1 MFFGRI
7 VISTGL
13 LYLNCMKCCVFD
25 ISCGVLFARF
35 SLITAETNRI
45 ERTTDKSIV
54 LVLDNCLEEMSTRL
68 LGSSTSLTYKRLFG
82 HTAEVS
88 GYTISSQFIA
98 WSHSTALFSLMS
110 TRDLRRSFFINQV
123 SLVHVLVC
131 ILVRILVHIS
141 AF

>member
-1 MFFGRI
+1 
-7 VISTGL
+7 
-13 LYLNCMKCCVFD
+13 MKCRVFD

-54 LVLDNCLEEMSTRL
+54 LVLDNCVEEMSTRL
-68 LGSSTSLTYKRLFG
+68 LVSSTSLTYKRLFG

-88 GYTISSQFIA
+88 GYTISSEFIA

-123 SLVHVLVC
+123 SLV
-131 ILVRILVHIS
+131 
-141 AF
+141 